1 MPITCSTERA
11 QRPGARGP
19 TQLAATNNA
28 VDAAALTITLARH
41 ALVVMPPKMTKA
53 ASEFGLETICNA
65 NVARWSRRTMTLLLR
80 GLALTPLWTARE
92 YLRAVSIREA
102 WAPHERLV

>member
-1 MPITCSTERA
+1 
-11 QRPGARGP
+11 
-19 TQLAATNNA
+19 
-28 VDAAALTITLARH
+28 
-41 ALVVMPPKMTKA
+41 
-53 ASEFGLETICNA
+53 
-65 NVARWSRRTMTLLLR
+65 MTLLLR